1 MPPSPELRNAF
12 GNIWIVEVF
21 REPEAQHMAHADCH
35 IGIAGKIKINLEGK
49 GQNSQPYHKDAALL
63 GQNAIDFSP
72 EGSGLIGKKHLFS
85 QTNDKITD
93 TQRELFQIFP
103 SAV

>member
-1 MPPSPELRNAF
+1 M
-12 GNIWIVEVF
+12 
-21 REPEAQHMAHADCH
+21 EAQHVAHAHGH
-35 IGIAGKIKINLEGK
+35 IGITGKVEIDLEGK
-49 GQNSQPYHKDAALL
+49 GQDPHPYHKDAALL